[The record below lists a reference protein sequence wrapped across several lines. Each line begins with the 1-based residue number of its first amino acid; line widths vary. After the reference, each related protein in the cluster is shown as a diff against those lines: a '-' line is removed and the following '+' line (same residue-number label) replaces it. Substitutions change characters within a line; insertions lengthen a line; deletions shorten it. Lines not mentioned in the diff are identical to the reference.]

1 MSINNQVVQACAFQ
15 PRKERAKTLAFTNVY
30 VKYIPRHCDEA
41 MCKDAFIKI
50 VTDELKLNE
59 PAEIT
64 HSKFWVAPFGVSGC
78 FNFAT
83 HEQAKTAVSRLNGFD
98 LRKVYPDL
106 SENNNNDE
114 NDDGKA
120 EEKDGDAND
129 DKDKEERNE
138 EADDGAVKSGDGKE
152 NENKDDKD
160 KDGSAAADENEENDE
175 DKNAAI
181 VSAVAGKGDI
191 ANKSEH
197 RCLFATRA
205 EKRKARDFHLA
216 KEKGFTTGYR
226 GRGRGGGGGGGYNRY
241 YAGGNLYVKH
251 LKPDV
256 DDEKLKEMFA
266 PYGEIQ
272 SARVMKDQNGQSRM
286 FGFVAF
292 KTKQAATRALHEMGL
307 RQQGP
312 NSKPLYVSRA
322 QSRQARNKRFN
333 SMNRG
338 YRGRGG
344 GGYNMYQGPFSSRG
358 NMGDGGNRGGGYN
371 QYRNNYTPSGGI
383 YGMPNQGGGLGGMP
397 NQGPVGGGPG
407 MPGGMGGG
415 MPGGLPGGIG
425 GLQGQLPGGLQQGGM
440 GVGRGGLQQGPNA
453 QAAAAVA
460 ATNFPMQQMANPR
473 MGLPYAQ
480 GVNLMN
486 QAALLNRGPQFG
498 QNPLGALQQL
508 FPQGTMTMNPQQRQ
522 QIGNVGGL
530 SQGMNPASAL
540 QSTNFNPQQTSQTN
554 LSQRVNVQSVAGLQS
569 ASAQMQSVPRGGY
582 SVHSGGVVG
591 AATSQIQTSQP
602 THTASMPQGGQS
614 TSVLST
620 GGGRDSAAMKESHP
634 LTQQMLN
641 HINTP
646 AEKKRL
652 IGERLF
658 PKIQVVEPRLAGK
671 ITGMLLEMDNKIL
684 LTLLNDNTAL
694 HSKINEALAVL
705 QEHHKVC
712 VCYCLCSFVYS
723 LNAI

>member
-1 MSINNQVVQACAFQ
+1 M
-15 PRKERAKTLAFTNVY
+15 Y
-30 VKYIPRHCDEA
+30 VKYIPCQCDEA
-41 MCKDAFIKI
+41 MCKDAFIMA
-50 VTDELKLNE
+50 DELKLNKR
-59 PAEIT
+59 AEIT
-64 HSKFWVAPFGVSGC
+64 HNNFWVAAFGVSGC

-83 HEQAKTAVSRLNGFD
+83 HEQAKSDVSRLNGFD
-98 LRKVYPDL
+98 LHKVHPYL

-114 NDDGKA
+114 NNDGEA
-120 EEKDGDAND
+120 EEKDGDVNH
-129 DKDKEERNE
+129 DKDKKERNE

-160 KDGSAAADENEENDE
+160 KD
-175 DKNAAI
+175 
-181 VSAVAGKGDI
+181 
-191 ANKSEH
+191 
-197 RCLFATRA
+197 
-205 EKRKARDFHLA
+205 
-216 KEKGFTTGYR
+216 
-226 GRGRGGGGGGGYNRY
+226 GGGYNRY

-684 LTLLNDNTAL
+684 LKLLNDNTAL

-705 QEHHKVC
+705 QEHEKAC
-712 VCYCLCSFVYS
+712 ILICYSCLLLYIFRLDFCFYFFFF
-723 LNAI
+723 LWFF